1 VSWDT
6 SLSPSDRL
14 KYLYDTT
21 FERYQLIRE
30 KSKFEVH
37 GEERIEKE
45 VRQRGNSGRVSLP
58 PDGVGKRAK
67 IIRIDER

>member
-1 VSWDT
+1 MST
-6 SLSPSDRL
+6 LLSRPCI
-14 KYLYDTT
+14 
-21 FERYQLIRE
+21 EIIRE

-45 VRQRGNSGRVSLP
+45 VRQRGKSRRVSLP